1 MEMELESDD
10 EDDDSPYFVKI
21 TLDDQ
26 FLSHLQMPEITSGN
40 EVEGKYDEIIQNEIF
55 RQIIQ
60 REISMMFGIEM
71 KPEEKLENNS
81 RDSKRI
87 TIEKLEDDVLQ
98 NIATYNN
105 NQDDVIKE
113 DSKEE
118 DDYLIVQSDTQ
129 MIRQSIDSQNSEFK
143 HQALIAK
150 IKDGTVFENDNS
162 NTKETKQINPDL
174 RKIKMTS
181 ES

>member
-1 MEMELESDD
+1 
-10 EDDDSPYFVKI
+10 
-21 TLDDQ
+21 
-26 FLSHLQMPEITSGN
+26 
-40 EVEGKYDEIIQNEIF
+40 
-55 RQIIQ
+55 
-60 REISMMFGIEM
+60 MMFGIEM

-129 MIRQSIDSQNSEFK
+129 MIRQSIDS
-143 HQALIAK
+143 
-150 IKDGTVFENDNS
+150 
-162 NTKETKQINPDL
+162 
-174 RKIKMTS
+174 
-181 ES
+181 